1 MLPRHWL
8 AALPWLLG
16 SEAKF
21 GSHRRAC
28 ALDEQEL
35 IRKTQHNEFHQIINS
50 MHGPRCGGFFVEA
63 GANTGVNS
71 VTKAFERIGWHGLC
85 VEANPYLYH
94 NFLVKN
100 RRDCEN
106 IHAALVDGPDQV
118 AFRAYTERLGD
129 LSGIESFRTPKQW
142 AKMEREHAND
152 KRKWKLTR
160 TNVTALSPAKLVF
173 GRGHVDLF
181 SLDVEGAEMN
191 VLKSFPFDEVRV
203 DYWFVETNKLD
214 REAFMTFMSGKHY
227 HCHHVDHVNTLCRH
241 KDVRASRRRR

>member
-1 MLPRHWL
+1 MRRWL
-8 AALPWLLG
+8 AALPWILRI
-16 SEAKF
+16 EAKF

-35 IRKTQHNEFHQIINS
+35 IRKTAHNEFHQIINS

-100 RRDCEN
+100 RQECEN

-118 AFRAYTERLGD
+118 VFRAYTERLGD

-152 KRKWKLTR
+152 KRKWTLTR

-181 SLDVEGAEMN
+181 SLDVEGACVEIN
-191 VLKSFPFDEVRV
+191 QCAGCSKSFLGDDVVVLARS
-203 DYWFVETNKLD
+203 
-214 REAFMTFMSGKHY
+214 SGEEPASP
-227 HCHHVDHVNTLCRH
+227 CH
-241 KDVRASRRRR
+241 RAGIASMAWRTTR

>member
-8 AALPWLLG
+8 AALPWILR

-35 IRKTQHNEFHQIINS
+35 VRKTQHKEFHQIMDS

-71 VTKAFERIGWHGLC
+71 VTRAFEQIGWHGLC
-85 VEANPYLYH
+85 VEANPHLFH

-100 RRDCEN
+100 RKDCEN

-118 AFRAYTERLGD
+118 VFRAYTERLGD

-152 KRKWKLTR
+152 KRKWTLTR
-160 TNVTALSPAKLVF
+160 SNVTALSPVWKSKFYGAFVLNHRVVLHAIDATPARW
-173 GRGHVDLF
+173 RG
-181 SLDVEGAEMN
+181 GAR
-191 VLKSFPFDEVRV
+191 SSP
-203 DYWFVETNKLD
+203 LD
-214 REAFMTFMSGKHY
+214 RART
-227 HCHHVDHVNTLCRH
+227 
-241 KDVRASRRRR
+241 ASSCTRRTG

>member
-1 MLPRHWL
+1 MRRWL
-8 AALPWLLG
+8 AALPWILRI
-16 SEAKF
+16 EAKF

-35 IRKTQHNEFHQIINS
+35 IRKTAHNEFHQIINS

-100 RRDCEN
+100 RQECEN

-118 AFRAYTERLGD
+118 VFRAYTERLGD

-152 KRKWKLTR
+152 KRKWKLER

-181 SLDVEGAEMN
+181 SLDVEGAE
-191 VLKSFPFDEVRV
+191 LCGKK
-203 DYWFVETNKLD
+203 KL
-214 REAFMTFMSGKHY
+214 R
-227 HCHHVDHVNTLCRH
+227 R
-241 KDVRASRRRR
+241 VRAESSRRPLRHRRDACSIAWWCSFLTARPSQDGRAIAEK